1 MIFTVLVTV
10 GLVAG
15 SAPAPHARV
24 VRLAVVQGGDYAG
37 HAVLSQSIL
46 TEVRRLLP
54 DTIEVVTPPD
64 AYVNGGWNIERFR
77 EQMAALA
84 ASDRAD
90 IALAIGPWSVE
101 ALLNAGW
108 EKPIAAA
115 FRLDPVAEG
124 LLDSAMH
131 PVAPNLG
138 VTAFPNRYYNDFLDM
153 KRLLTVDTLAVLRF
167 ESSPGDTALPN
178 GMLQAAEGLGIMLIP
193 VRGYTPRGEYAFFKA
208 YQQVPKSADA
218 LYVSPLWGLQ
228 ADAIKQFLA
237 LAVRDRRPVIASD
250 GAYLVERGALVS
262 GAGRSSAAEAMIVAS
277 KLAKIV
283 TGAVPA
289 DLQVA
294 YPEVRGLTLNEATA
308 EKCGI
313 SINDRLRGEA
323 AVFSE
328 VARGDAYDLSLAIST
343 AVSRAGKA
351 PADSV
356 ERAVT
361 EVYLR
366 LVQSEFA
373 VEIARAALAALD
385 GFYERAYGAVQADL
399 IDQREL
405 KRLRAERARLEAAM
419 SAVLLERSEAGAVL
433 AQALSFASAHPLHID
448 TSAYSEH
455 ALMSAYH
462 QIADSLSNRVVR
474 ERLLERL
481 MAAAR
486 SAGRQ
491 GSGGDES
498 GTGLHT
504 KLLRISEKLQAAPS
518 FYDAQH
524 EAQNVLLMLAERPS
538 SSAHDA
544 IDAVT
549 LYRTTRMAVLR
560 NRLAFFR
567 ECAELASAMGWK
579 SEGNWRAPVNRLIA
593 AIQSGA
599 GEDRGQ

>member
-1 MIFTVLVTV
+1 MTVC
-10 GLVAG
+10 LVAG
-15 SAPAPHARV
+15 SASSPHARV

-46 TEVRRLLP
+46 TEIHRLLP

-77 EQMAALA
+77 EGVAGLV

-108 EKPIAAA
+108 EKPIVGA
-115 FRLDPVAEG
+115 FRLDPQAEG
-124 LLDSAMH
+124 LLDSTMH
-131 PVAPNLG
+131 PVASNLS
-138 VTAFPNRYYNDFLDM
+138 VTAFPNRYFNDFLDTE
-153 KRLLTVDTLAVLRF
+153 RLLTVDTLAVLRF

-178 GMLQAAEGLGIMLIP
+178 GMLQAAERLGITLIR
-193 VRGYTPRGEYAFFKA
+193 VRGFTPRGEYAFFKA
-208 YQQVPKSADA
+208 YQQVPRSADA

-237 LAVRDRRPVIASD
+237 TAVRDRRPVIASD

-277 KLAKIV
+277 NLAKIIN
-283 TGAVPA
+283 GAVPA

-323 AVFSE
+323 VVFSE
-328 VARGDAYDLSLAIST
+328 VARGDTYDLSLAIST

-361 EVYLR
+361 EVYIR

-385 GFYERAYGAVQADL
+385 GFYERAYGGVQADL

-405 KRLRAERARLEAAM
+405 KRLRAERARLEAVL
-419 SAVLLERSEAGAVL
+419 SAVLLERSEARGGL
-433 AQALSFASAHPLHID
+433 AQELSFAPAYPLHID

-462 QIADSLSNRVVR
+462 QIANSLSNPGVR
-474 ERLLERL
+474 SIVLEDLLAENLGTNSRGGEHDIRLDLFTL
-481 MAAAR
+481 
-486 SAGRQ
+486 
-491 GSGGDES
+491 
-498 GTGLHT
+498 
-504 KLLRISEKLQAAPS
+504 LLRISEKLQAAPS
-518 FYDAQH
+518 FYEAHH
-524 EAQNVLLMLAERPS
+524 EAQNVLLMLTERPS
-538 SSAHDA
+538 GSAHDA

-549 LYRTTRMAVLR
+549 LYRTTRLAMLR

-579 SEGNWRAPVNRLIA
+579 SEGNWRAPVDRLIA
-593 AIQSGA
+593 AIQSVA
-599 GEDRGQ
+599 GGDQGQ